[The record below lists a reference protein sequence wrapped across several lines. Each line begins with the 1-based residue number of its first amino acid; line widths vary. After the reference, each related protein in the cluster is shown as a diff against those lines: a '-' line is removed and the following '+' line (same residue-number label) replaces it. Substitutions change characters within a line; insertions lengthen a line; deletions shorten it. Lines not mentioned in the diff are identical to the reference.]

1 MSAHGGR
8 EAGSVQNPGERA
20 VDDTRPTS
28 KVTSCGYIVLD
39 PQEFQGP
46 WLMAI
51 PYRGSPVRWQVD
63 NFKGKQRFGE
73 SDHQTAERELLEEA
87 RLCLREHCILIPG
100 APYEQ
105 PIYTYRDR
113 QRVQVQKKVVLF
125 LCYLKK
131 PVFRQQLVVGREHG
145 GIWWEDLRRL
155 VRGECAGYPAWMR
168 DQAGFVLTSM
178 TRFVKDR
185 LYAEAPPVPRDGAAR
200 LARCVVCL
208 ASSASIAA
216 LHAGAQK
223 SCHLVFCQF
232 CVRST
237 FRDSYAAVLH
247 RYPACPVCRSV
258 VQEYL
263 LVYGLPD
270 DA

>member
-1 MSAHGGR
+1 M
-8 EAGSVQNPGERA
+8 EV
-20 VDDTRPTS
+20 TRPPS

-39 PQEFQGP
+39 LQEFQGP

-63 NFKGKQRFGE
+63 NFKGKQRLGE
-73 SDHQTAERELLEEA
+73 SDRQTAERELLEEA

-105 PIYTYRDR
+105 SVYTYRDR
-113 QRVQVQKKVVLF
+113 QRVLVEKK
-125 LCYLKK
+125 
-131 PVFRQQLVVGREHG
+131 VFRQELVVGREHG

-155 VRGECAGYPAWMR
+155 VRGESAGYPAWMR

-185 LYAEAPPVPRDGAAR
+185 LHAEAPPVPTGGAAR

-223 SCHLVFCQF
+223 SCHLVFCQC